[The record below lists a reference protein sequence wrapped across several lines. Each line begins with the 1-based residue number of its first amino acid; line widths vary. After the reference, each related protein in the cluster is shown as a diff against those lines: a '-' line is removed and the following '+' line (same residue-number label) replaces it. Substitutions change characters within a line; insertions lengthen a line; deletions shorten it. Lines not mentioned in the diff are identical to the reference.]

1 MIKRK
6 IYIDMDGVVA
16 DFNKFVSEILGR
28 EIGWEGRDLSDE
40 EWQTLCNVDK
50 LYFKLPLIQDSTK
63 LVALAKSFSTRFDIE
78 FLTAVPRTT
87 SIPSAG
93 QDKID
98 WINKYYPGMKVNF
111 GPYSRDKK
119 NWAKPGYILIDDK
132 RSNVVDWAMKGGLSI
147 FHTGDYEQT
156 INNLLSAIDT
166 VDKEGIIFG
175 NKQEQVVKLL

>member
-1 MIKRK
+1 MNRRK

-16 DFNKFVSEILGR
+16 DFNKFASDLIGR
-28 EIGWEGRDLSDE
+28 EVGWEGKDLSDD
-40 EWQTLCNVDK
+40 EWGQLQAVENFY
-50 LYFKLPLIQDSTK
+50 LKLPLIEESTK

-78 FLTAVPRTT
+78 FLTAIPRVTT
-87 SIPSAG
+87 LATAG

-132 RSNVVDWAMKGGLSI
+132 RSNVEEWAFKQGLSI
-147 FHTGDYEQT
+147 YHTGDFDQT
-156 INNLLSAIDT
+156 IKNLLKAIDIEDT
-166 VDKEGIIFG
+166 KGVIFG
-175 NKQEQVVKLL
+175 KREERMHSLL